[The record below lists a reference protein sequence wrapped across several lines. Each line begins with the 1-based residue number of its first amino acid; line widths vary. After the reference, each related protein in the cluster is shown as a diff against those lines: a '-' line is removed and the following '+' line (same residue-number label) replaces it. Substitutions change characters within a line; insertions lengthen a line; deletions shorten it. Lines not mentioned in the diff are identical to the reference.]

1 MSGFDRFADL
11 RRIANMTAVGPLV
24 VDAMTIRDLLASQP
38 ATTPSQ
44 GLDAATVERCAQAMC
59 VADGLDPDEH
69 IIGGQATGFED
80 FGPLWQAEERSEGQL
95 GLTNY
100 KRLATAALATEP
112 HQHGAGNGE
121 KHGG

>member
-44 GLDAATVERCAQAMC
+44 GLDAATVERCAAVC
-59 VADGLDPDEH
+59 D
-69 IIGGQATGFED
+69 
-80 FGPLWQAEERSEGQL
+80 
-95 GLTNY
+95 
-100 KRLATAALATEP
+100 ALAQEKRVSIHP
-112 HQHGAGNGE
+112 KDHPMSGGIVDGMLERAASAFDHAAARIRSLAGDVA
-121 KHGG
+121 